1 MFVLTP
7 SHGPNTSHVRVQH
20 NPEKLAEVDTLL
32 AKYGEQKLL
41 SMVRKKYIH
50 DPVRKKCA
58 KSGCPAQNCARK
70 HRQTAAP
77 KPAVPEASA
86 AVLKSSEGSP
96 RVCVCPGRARGDRGH
111 LRRKSPPSFA
121 GILHDE

>member
-1 MFVLTP
+1 MR
-7 SHGPNTSHVRVQH
+7 VRAQH

-58 KSGCPAQNCARK
+58 KSGCPAAQNCARK

-77 KPAVPEASA
+77 KPA
-86 AVLKSSEGSP
+86 AVRKSSEGSP
-96 RVCVCPGRARGDRGH
+96 RVCVQAAREEIEAIYAVSRHPLPEFFTMNDN
-111 LRRKSPPSFA
+111 RRM
-121 GILHDE
+121 